1 MKTCCQWLTHR
12 RRHFQYLTI
21 QDFYHVISLQFVDFY
36 LKCKFIFV
44 YIAPWQLAWGSA
56 FHAFAQPLSVPHAC
70 MLFVQAALSALLYT
84 PLNPFL
90 GSAIFINSYM
100 RPVKFWEKDYK

>member
-1 MKTCCQWLTHR
+1 MSS
-12 RRHFQYLTI
+12 
-21 QDFYHVISLQFVDFY
+21 VILHPNILKMPIFIFQFVDFY

-70 MLFVQAALSALLYT
+70 MLFVQAAVSSLLYT